1 MHISEGVLS
10 APVLLAGAG
19 LTVAGIAAGLKRMET
34 ENVPRVALLA
44 AAFFIASLIHVPV
57 GPANAHLVLNG
68 LMGFVLGWVAFPAIF
83 VGLGLQALLF
93 QYGGLT
99 TLGVNTWNMAFPAV
113 LCSLLLSPWI
123 RKGSPRVFLAAAF
136 LCGALSVALSGI
148 CVAACLV
155 WSGENFLPVAKVV
168 LWVHL
173 PIMGVE
179 GVLTAMIC
187 GFLRQVKPELLQR
200 SVTGGEGEGDAGT

>member
-19 LTVAGIAAGLKRMET
+19 ASAAGIAVGLKKMQD

-44 AAFFIASLIHVPV
+44 AAFFVASLIHLPV
-57 GPANAHLVLNG
+57 GPANVHLVLNG
-68 LMGFVLGWVAFPAIF
+68 LLGFMLGWVAFPAIF
-83 VGLGLQALLF
+83 VGLVLQALLF

-113 LCSLLLSPWI
+113 LCSLIFSPWI
-123 RKGSPRVFLAAAF
+123 RRGSHRMFLAAAF
-136 LCGALSVALSGI
+136 LCGALSVALSGVS
-148 CVAACLV
+148 VAACLLF
-155 WSGENFLPVAKVV
+155 SGEGFLQAAEFI

-179 GVLTAMIC
+179 GVITALIC
-187 GFLRQVKPELLQR
+187 GFLKQVKPELLQR
-200 SVTGGEGEGDAGT
+200 PGAAGMEEGTRT

>member
-19 LTVAGIAAGLKRMET
+19 LSAAGIAVGLKKMET

-44 AAFFIASLIHVPV
+44 AAFFIASLIHLPI
-57 GPANAHLVLNG
+57 GPANAHLILNG
-68 LMGFVLGWVAFPAIF
+68 LMGFLLGWVAFPAIF
-83 VGLGLQALLF
+83 VGLVLQALLF
-93 QYGGLT
+93 QYGGIT

-113 LCSLLLSPWI
+113 LCSLLFSPWI
-123 RKGSPRVFLAAAF
+123 RRGSSRMFLTAAF
-136 LCGALSVALSGI
+136 LCGALSVALSGV

-155 WSGENFLPVAKVV
+155 ISGENFLPVAKVI

-179 GVLTAMIC
+179 GLVTAMIC

-200 SVTGGEGEGDAGT
+200 SGAGEGERGAWT